1 MRSSKTCASAF
12 IALFSIIATYL
23 PTPVSS
29 DPQLYGGSGYGSRE
43 SYGEPDDYAIIQ
55 INGRESEISTGGL
68 LTGTVPLRGGLNV
81 YSAELISGPIGFG
94 FFFWSSSA
102 NFFVSSRVDRDV
114 AQLGAS
120 PPLPPPPFPFS
131 SSSSPFS
138 SAQRRSRSRSR
149 PRSRSSSPADPPT
162 NDDDNEND
170 PSLTPFLFPNA
181 EQIFFYN
188 LESVRNQL
196 VALVEWLDG
205 SVTVQVIDLLPGLFT
220 AVAALRGGEDRVGRW
235 RFERMQRNMRRVAV
249 LYAPRGRLSRCRLDM
264 VMRQYEVV
272 QGRPLVGPFY
282 GVTGMVCY
290 K

>member
-1 MRSSKTCASAF
+1 MRSQKTYTSAF
-12 IALFSIIATYL
+12 IVLFSIIATYF
-23 PTPVSS
+23 PTPVDSN
-29 DPQLYGGSGYGSRE
+29 PQLYGGSGYGSRE
-43 SYGEPDDYAIIQ
+43 SYGEPDDFAIIQ

-81 YSAELISGPIGFG
+81 YSAELISGPVGFG

-102 NFFVSSRVDRDV
+102 DSFVSSRVDQNVPRLE
-114 AQLGAS
+114 AA
-120 PPLPPPPFPFS
+120 PPLSPPPFPFS
-131 SSSSPFS
+131 SSSSS
-138 SAQRRSRSRSR
+138 SSSSSPGGRRSRSRS
-149 PRSRSSSPADPPT
+149 SSPTDPPSDDND
-162 NDDDNEND
+162 NDDD

-196 VALVEWLDG
+196 VAFVEWLDG
-205 SVTVQVIDLLPGLFT
+205 SMTLQVVNLLPGSFT
-220 AVAALRGGEDRVGRW
+220 AIAALRGGEDRVGRW
-235 RFERMQRNMRRVAV
+235 RFERTQRNIRRVAV
-249 LYAPRGRLSRCRLDM
+249 LYAPRGRMSRCRLDM

-272 QGRPLVGPFY
+272 QDRPLVGPFY